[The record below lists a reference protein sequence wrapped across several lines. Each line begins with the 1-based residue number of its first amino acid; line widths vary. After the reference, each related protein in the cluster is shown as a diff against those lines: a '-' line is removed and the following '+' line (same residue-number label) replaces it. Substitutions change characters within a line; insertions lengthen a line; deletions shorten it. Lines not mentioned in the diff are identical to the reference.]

1 MPAIIFPKPLW
12 TGKQIMSLI
21 IPEDI
26 NLVTSQEETNPI
38 KLENDIDLL
47 SNLKDN
53 VVRIRK
59 GELVS
64 GVTGKA
70 LVGSAQ

>member
-1 MPAIIFPKPLW
+1 
-12 TGKQIMSLI
+12 MSLI

-26 NLVTSQEETNPI
+26 NLVTSPDETNPI

-47 SNLKDN
+47 SNIKDN

-59 GELVS
+59 GELIS
-64 GVTGKA
+64 GF
-70 LVGSAQ
+70 LVEF